1 MAPGFATT
9 RWSLV
14 LAAGA
19 SAEDSQ
25 AALAELCE
33 IYWYPV
39 YSFIRRRRSHGP
51 DEPRDLT
58 QEFFAG
64 LLERRDVAS
73 ADPNRGR
80 FRSWLLKMVKNFL
93 ANDWDRITAK
103 KRDFRQLSWPDAQD
117 SDRRY
122 LLEPA
127 HAVDPERLY
136 HRNWSFVL
144 LERVLLRLRE
154 DCATRGKQE
163 LFEQVKG
170 LLIGPEGDM
179 PVYAPHAE
187 ALGMRADTLKVEVH
201 RLRQHLG
208 ELLRA
213 EIAELVDTPDEIQSE
228 IDFLLASL
236 TLPDA

>member
-1 MAPGFATT
+1 VAQGFATT

-14 LAAGA
+14 LAAGE

-39 YSFIRRRRSHGP
+39 YSFIRRRRSNGP
-51 DEPRDLT
+51 DDPRDLT

-64 LLERRDVAS
+64 LLKRHDVGS

-93 ANDWDRITAK
+93 ANDWDRITAEM
-103 KRDFRQLSWPDAQD
+103 RDFRQLRWLDAQD
-117 SDRRY
+117 PDRRY
-122 LLEPA
+122 KLEPA

-136 HRNWSFVL
+136 HRNWAHIL
-144 LERVLLRLRE
+144 LERVLMRLRE
-154 DCATRGKQE
+154 DCAARGKQE

-170 LLIGPEGDM
+170 LLIGPEGEM
-179 PVYAPHAE
+179 PDYGPHAE
-187 ALGMRADTLKVEVH
+187 ALGISENTLKVNVH
-201 RLRQHLG
+201 RLRRRLG
-208 ELLRA
+208 DLLRE
-213 EIAELVDTPDEIQSE
+213 EIGELVDTPEEIQRE

-236 TLPDA
+236 SLPEA